1 MDTVYF
7 DASNYWF
14 IFVLTAAACYLI
26 GSCNFAVIVS
36 KMMGRDIRKIGSGNP
51 GTMNMFREFG
61 WGIAAL
67 TFFLDAFKGG
77 IPALVSYFVFRNYVF
92 SGTEIIVSDFT
103 RYLCGL
109 FVIIGHIFPVF
120 YKFKGGKGIASSLG
134 LFWICLACEKW
145 WLIFVGFVWLVLVLL
160 YIVKIHWG
168 SMGSLMGVAGFS
180 FAQAAIFAI
189 RYTGLGYLSSPW
201 VVSMFMM
208 LLLYNVLTWAAH
220 RKNIVRLLSGE
231 EHLTGAKH
239 KNKEKS
245 LNSANPV

>member
-1 MDTVYF
+1 MNYYF
-7 DASNYWF
+7 DPTEYWF
-14 IFVLTAAACYLI
+14 IFVLLAAACYLI

-36 KMMGRDIRKIGSGNP
+36 SLMGKDIRKIGSGNP

-77 IPALVSYFVFRNYVF
+77 IPALISYFLFRNYLF
-92 SGTEIIVSDFT
+92 SGTNIVVSDFT

-134 LFWICLACEKW
+134 LFWICLACEQW
-145 WLIFVGFVWLVLVLL
+145 WYIFIGLAWLVLVLL

-180 FAQAAIFAI
+180 IAQGIIFYL
-189 RYTGLGYLSSPW
+189 RYSEIGALSSPW
-201 VVSMFMM
+201 VIGMFMM

-220 RKNIVRLLSGE
+220 GKNIVRLVSGE
-231 EHLTGAKH
+231 EHLTGVKH
-239 KNKEKS
+239 KKK
-245 LNSANPV
+245 A

>member
-1 MDTVYF
+1 MNDFNVEK
-7 DASNYWF
+7 YWF
-14 IFVLTAAACYLI
+14 ILALMAAACYLI

-77 IPALVSYFVFRNYVF
+77 IPALISYFVFKNYVF
-92 SGTEIIVSDFT
+92 AGTGIIVSDVT

-134 LFWICLACEKW
+134 LFWICLACEQW
-145 WLIFVGFVWLVLVLL
+145 WYIFIGFAWLVLVLL

-180 FAQAAIFAI
+180 IAQGVIFYLRYSAAAQL
-189 RYTGLGYLSSPW
+189 TSPW
-201 VVSMFMM
+201 VICMFMM
-208 LLLYNVLTWAAH
+208 LLLYNVLTWVAH
-220 RKNIVRLLSGE
+220 RKNIVRLVCGE
-231 EHLTGAKH
+231 EHLTGAGH
-239 KNKEKS
+239 KNKKKS
-245 LNSANPV
+245 LKSDGAV